1 MNSVESSEISYRE
14 DAGRRP
20 YGDLYIYYLEGRAP
34 SASSFFDSRFIG
46 NWEEEGF
53 SFLFFSKPAD
63 EDVSKFLES
72 QKGLKLVD
80 RYRMTYDEWQGG
92 RFSSMEIGGFLIAP
106 PWEEIREERL
116 AGKLKKIVLDP
127 GVVFGNGLHAT
138 TRDCIEA
145 LELIYTRAK
154 CDTALDLGCGTGIL
168 ALAAATLGCR
178 RCLAADFNLLAVRT
192 ARENIGLNA
201 MEDKIVAIQGNALDF
216 VDAPSELIIANI
228 HYDVMKRLLESEG
241 FYRKRWFVLSGL
253 LRSQARDAASQ
264 LERRGVTIS
273 KRWERDGVWHTF
285 MGGID

>member
-1 MNSVESSEISYRE
+1 MNSVETSGKPAKGIVRK
-14 DAGRRP
+14 P
-20 YGDLYIYYLEGRAP
+20 YGDLFIYYLEGKSP
-34 SASSFFDSRFIG
+34 SASAFFDSRFIG

-63 EDVSKFLES
+63 GAVSAFVES
-72 QKGLKLVD
+72 RKDLRLLD

-92 RFSSMEIGGFLIAP
+92 RVSSMEIGGFLIVP
-106 PWEEIREERL
+106 PWEDIREERS
-116 AGKLKKIVLDP
+116 AKESKEIVLDP

-145 LELIYTRAK
+145 LETIYECAK

-168 ALAAATLGCR
+168 ALAAAALGCR
-178 RCLAADFNLLAVRT
+178 ACIAVDFNLLAVRT
-192 ARENIGLNA
+192 TRGNIGLNA
-201 MEDKIVAIQGNALDF
+201 MEDKILAVQGDAVDF

-228 HYDVMKRLLESEG
+228 HYDIMKRLLDADG

-253 LRSQARDAASQ
+253 LRSQANDAASQ
-264 LERRGVTIS
+264 LERRGVKIS

-285 MGGID
+285 MGEIG